1 MRVLRAFIRSYPRQ
15 SAVVL
20 LALLVAGTV
29 EGASLSALLPMLAIA
44 MRGGVGE
51 AAAED
56 HVSRTVIGALES
68 AGLTP
73 SLGLLLAVVVGGFAG
88 RSVIVLVAKRHVG
101 YTVARFCTDLRLEL
115 LRSLLAARWEYFLRQ
130 PVGKLANAM
139 ATEVNR
145 ASRAYFHGAA
155 LAATLIQFLVTAGV
169 ALWLSWKATLVYLA
183 CSAAIVLLLHRL
195 IRTARR
201 AGRKQTQ
208 LLTAMISSL
217 ADSLHSVKS
226 LKSMAR
232 EGAADAF
239 ITGKAEGVNKA
250 LRREVLAK
258 ESLKAVQQPV
268 FAMLVGAGAYVG
280 LQVWQLPVGTLM
292 VLLVLLV
299 RMLGNVGKIQSE
311 YQNVATCESAYWAV
325 RGTIEE
331 AQRQVEPLSGTRQ
344 PTLEE
349 GIRLA
354 GVQFS
359 YEDKPVLTD
368 LDLDIPARAITVVIG
383 FSGAGKTTLL
393 DLVIG
398 LLRPQDGDV
407 LIDGVRLA
415 DLDRRAWR
423 RMIGYVPQETVLLHD
438 SVLHNVTLG
447 EPSLGE
453 ADAERAL
460 RAAGAWDFVAS
471 LPEGIHTVVGER
483 GSMLSGGQR
492 QRVMVARALVHEPKL
507 LILDE
512 ATSALDNQTQAVVS
526 ESLNRLAVTRIVIA
540 HRLST
545 IRHADRI
552 YVVESGRI
560 AQEGGF
566 DELSSAPGLF
576 SRLMARQMT

>member
-512 ATSALDNQTQAVVS
+512 ATSALDPETETSLWKTLVELRGRLTILSISHRPALAEEADQVYRMEKGQVERLREGELPARAQA
-526 ESLNRLAVTRIVIA
+526 
-540 HRLST
+540 
-545 IRHADRI
+545 
-552 YVVESGRI
+552 
-560 AQEGGF
+560 
-566 DELSSAPGLF
+566 
-576 SRLMARQMT
+576 